1 MDVRLLPGTT
11 KMKLKTTEEE
21 YFWQEGNQRSQGFM
35 RIVDARIAKD
45 INLLVWVEMRVE
57 DEQSQDV
64 PEV

>member
-1 MDVRLLPGTT
+1 
-11 KMKLKTTEEE
+11 MKLKTTEEE